1 MKAALYQIA
10 KLGLVSCC
18 IFFMPSLSSA
28 QTRGTVEVVKDPLI
42 DTLIAKR
49 PTLIKVSP
57 VNEENSSSGYRVQIF
72 FGSNRQAAYAA
83 QAKFMDEYPE
93 YRTYISYNDPNFRVQ
108 AGDFHT
114 RLEAQKLM
122 SELTQSFTSLFI
134 IPGKINPTKTD
145 TPQQ

>member
-10 KLGLVSCC
+10 KLGIISCC
-18 IFFMPSLSSA
+18 IFFIPSLSSA

-42 DTLIAKR
+42 DTLIARR
-49 PTLIKVSP
+49 PTLIKVNP
-57 VNEENSSSGYRVQIF
+57 VSEESSSGYRVQIF

-83 QAKFMDEYPE
+83 QAKFRDEYPE
-93 YRTYISYNDPNFRVQ
+93 HRTYISYNDPNFRVQ

-122 SELTQSFTSLFI
+122 SELTQSFTSLFVI
-134 IPGKINPTKTD
+134 AGKINPTKTE
-145 TPQQ
+145 TQQ

>member
-1 MKAALYQIA
+1 MKAALYFIA
-10 KLGLVSCC
+10 KFSIISCC

-49 PTLIKVSP
+49 PTLIKV
-57 VNEENSSSGYRVQIF
+57 QIF
-72 FGSNRQAAYAA
+72 FGSNRQAAYNA
-83 QAKFMDEYPE
+83 QAKFRDEYPE

-134 IPGKINPTKTD
+134 IPGKINPVKTD
-145 TPQQ
+145 PPQ

>member
-10 KLGLVSCC
+10 KISIISCC

-49 PTLIKVSP
+49 PTLVKVSP
-57 VNEENSSSGYRVQIF
+57 VSEESSSGYRVQIF
-72 FGSNRQAAYAA
+72 FGSNRQSAYAA
-83 QAKFMDEYPE
+83 QAKFRDEYPE

-134 IPGKINPTKTD
+134 IPGKINPNKTD
-145 TPQQ
+145 TPQ

>member
-18 IFFMPSLSSA
+18 IFLMPSLSSA

-49 PTLIKVSP
+49 PTLVKVSP
-57 VNEENSSSGYRVQIF
+57 VSEESSSSGYRVQIF

-83 QAKFMDEYPE
+83 QAKFRDEYPE

-145 TPQQ
+145 TPQ